1 MLHCKINRYLKL
13 IACDL
18 LITRDVIIDVVAESY
33 NDVSN
38 TVSVNLN
45 DKKAF

>member
-13 IACDL
+13 TACDL